1 MTTARLTGHKDVVAF
16 RLEPDVRYIAK
27 SPLEPTESG
36 LKVTKTIYEKY
47 DGSQVTDSMIQE
59 ASQLFSEN
67 YGVWGRMLYVLNVPS
82 LNKVNCLK
90 LTAE

>member
-1 MTTARLTGHKDVVAF
+1 MTTVGLTAHRCVVAF
-16 RLEPDVRYIAK
+16 RLEPVVRYIAK
-27 SPLEPTESG
+27 SPLEPIESG
-36 LKVTKTIYEKY
+36 LKMAKRIYEKY
-47 DGSQVTDSMIQE
+47 DGSQVTDSMLQE
-59 ASQLFSEN
+59 VSQLFSEN